1 MKLASL
7 YLFSMIEIV
16 KTIFVQ
22 VLRAPPNMLVL
33 VGPADHNVMMIIA
46 LYMGINSEAHQA
58 MQAELRN
65 AGPDVLDAWNRMFD
79 LVNLR
84 NQELAEH
91 ETIDIAAFLKKVSDE
106 NKRDDS

>member
-1 MKLASL
+1 MKLASI

-22 VLRAPPNMLVL
+22 VLRAPPNTYLL
-33 VGPADHNVMMIIA
+33 IGPADHNAMIIIA

-58 MQAELRN
+58 MQTELRS
-65 AGPDVLDAWNRMFD
+65 AGADVLDAWNRVFD
-79 LVNLR
+79 MVNLR

-91 ETIDIAAFLKKVSDE
+91 ETLDLAAFLKKVSDE